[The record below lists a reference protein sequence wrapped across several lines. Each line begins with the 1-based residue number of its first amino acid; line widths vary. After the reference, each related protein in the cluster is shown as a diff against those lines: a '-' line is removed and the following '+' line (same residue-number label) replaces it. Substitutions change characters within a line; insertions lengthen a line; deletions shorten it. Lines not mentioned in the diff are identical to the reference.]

1 MVSVSYTDPLRGI
14 RYKEPFQEDNDTA
27 ESFALIM
34 AICWS
39 LLVIVTAES
48 FALIMALYWSLE
60 VIVNE

>member
-1 MVSVSYTDPLRGI
+1 MVSVSHTDPLRGI
-14 RYKEPFQEDNDTA
+14 RYTGPFQEDKDTT

>member
-1 MVSVSYTDPLRGI
+1 MVSISHTDPLRGI
-14 RYKEPFQEDNDTA
+14 RYTGPFQEDNNTA

-39 LLVIVTAES
+39 LVVIVTAES